1 MSSREGSRGWSTK
14 TSRAAVVGAA
24 LSAICLAA
32 CETVPPEVD
41 AGNRDDAGRDA
52 GRDAG
57 PDAGAP
63 DAGPPQTFTARL
75 VNDVPGY
82 AAVEVC
88 MWLTVDGV
96 IVPSDTP
103 GILLTAGDLV
113 VPFRGVSSYIRSDF
127 FVASPLVDFLVALYD
142 AASFGGTCPNDPT
155 AAGAPRAALLDRI
168 VGADLAV
175 GATYSIIARGFD
187 AGTLGAEEGELPSLC
202 DPLMGF
208 TQPCSEEATGA
219 RLLLVEDDL
228 SEPAE
233 GRARLR
239 IANMVPNVQPL
250 GFMVCYD
257 PELVPSPDMAMA
269 ARGACVEAST
279 TVDPVALTP
288 APVVFGAVTDYV
300 ERDPLQPTLPG
311 IPPGVGGGI
320 YLAPVPPTATSC
332 PPFGA
337 LPVQRCLPILGVFP
351 TPPGSDNIQPN
362 LEAGDVTTLF
372 IQGALGV
379 TEAADPREED
389 YRVKLF
395 LWQDDLAAP

>member
-1 MSSREGSRGWSTK
+1 MSSREGSLGRSAR
-14 TSRAAVVGAA
+14 TSRSAALGAA
-24 LSAICLAA
+24 LLALCLAA
-32 CETVPPEVD
+32 CETVPPGVD
-41 AGNRDDAGRDA
+41 GGGEDAGRDA
-52 GRDAG
+52 GRDGG

-142 AASFGGTCPNDPT
+142 AAAFGGTCPNDPS
-155 AAGAPRAALLDRI
+155 AAGAPRAALVDRI
-168 VGADLAV
+168 VGAELTV
-175 GATYSIIARGFD
+175 GATYSIIATGF
-187 AGTLGAEEGELPSLC
+187 AEGTLDAEEGELPSRC

-208 TQPCSEEATGA
+208 TRPCGEATGA
-219 RLLLVEDDL
+219 RLVLVDDDL
-228 SEPAE
+228 SEPAD

-239 IANMVPNVQPL
+239 VANMVPNVQPL

-279 TVDPVALTP
+279 MVDPVALTP
-288 APVVFGAVTDYV
+288 APLLYGAVTEYV
-300 ERDPLQPTLPG
+300 ERDPIQPTLPG

-320 YLAPVPPTATSC
+320 YLAAVPPTTTSC
-332 PPFGA
+332 PPFSA
-337 LPVQRCLPILGVFP
+337 LPVQRCLPILGAFP
-351 TPPGSDNIQPN
+351 TPPGADNIQPN

-389 YRVKLF
+389 YRVRFF
-395 LWQDDLAAP
+395 LWQDDLGAP